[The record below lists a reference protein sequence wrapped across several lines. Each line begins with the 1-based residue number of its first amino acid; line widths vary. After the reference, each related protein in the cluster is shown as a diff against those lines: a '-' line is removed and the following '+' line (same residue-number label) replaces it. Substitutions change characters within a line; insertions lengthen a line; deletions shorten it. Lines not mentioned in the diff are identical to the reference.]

1 MKSVILLIII
11 STLIGCSSKKTDEE
25 LFSEG
30 DKNYQ
35 GNKYPEAVSSYEE
48 LIDQYPE
55 SKLVPE
61 SLFRLASFYQNK
73 LLKNISS
80 KESLNK
86 SVELFRRIYDEYP
99 NSEFAP
105 NGLFMA
111 GFVYSNEIK
120 NYDKAREMYNLFI
133 EKYPDHDLIISAK
146 QELEYM
152 GLTPEEI
159 LEKNLAKENSDKKLN

>member
-1 MKSVILLIII
+1 M
-11 STLIGCSSKKTDEE
+11 LIGCSSKKTDKE

-35 GNKYPEAVSSYEE
+35 ENKYPEAVSSYEE

-55 SKLVPE
+55 SKFAPE

-73 LLKNISS
+73 LLKNISA
-80 KESLNK
+80 KESLDK
-86 SVELFRRIYDEYP
+86 SVELFRKIYDDYP

-133 EKYPDHDLIISAK
+133 EKYPDHELAVSAE
-146 QELEYM
+146 QEMEYM
-152 GLTPEEI
+152 GLSPEEI
-159 LEKNLAKENSDKKLN
+159 LEKNLAKENTEQKSN